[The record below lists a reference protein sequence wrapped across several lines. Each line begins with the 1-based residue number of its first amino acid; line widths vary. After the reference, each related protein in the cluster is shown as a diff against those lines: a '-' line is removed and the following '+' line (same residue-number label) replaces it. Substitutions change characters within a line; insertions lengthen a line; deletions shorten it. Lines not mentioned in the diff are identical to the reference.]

1 MIKVVELFSGY
12 GSQSLALENI
22 GLEHEVVAISDIDKY
37 ALQAYSQLHKGRCPN
52 LGDITKI
59 TELEYCDLL
68 TYSFPCTSVS
78 GAGKQEG
85 LEEGS
90 GTASSLLWECRRL
103 IQSSKPKYLLM
114 ENVKALTSKKFKPY
128 FDKWLEELEGMG
140 YKNHWKII
148 NAKEYL
154 PQNRERVFCVSIR
167 EDVENDFNFDNV
179 KNTNQMNLRLKDLL
193 EENVD
198 EKYYIS
204 QERVEELISKTK
216 DGLLG
221 KLPSFENT
229 EPKITSALSSRE
241 HRSGGWNE
249 IAGTLCARDYKD
261 PKVVAVCEQRSDEGL
276 RFFKDDCV
284 GTLRTIDSCGDKRV
298 LESKESFGRLGNQAV
313 NAFNSSESK
322 DGDIVLPFHNKIDSS
337 GICPTITTRP
347 EGLKTAILPI
357 QNYRIRKLTPKECL
371 RLMGLRDEQIDKLQG
386 ISNSQLYKMAGNS
399 IVIPVLEAIFKELFK
414 NEINVDK

>member
-1 MIKVVELFSGY
+1 MIKVVEIFSGY
-12 GSQSLALENI
+12 GSQSLALENLGI
-22 GLEHEVVAISDIDKY
+22 EHEVVAISDIDKY
-37 ALQAYSQLHKGRCPN
+37 ALQAYSQLHNGNCPN

-59 TELEYCDLL
+59 TELEHCDLL
-68 TYSFPCTSVS
+68 TYSFPCTSIS

-128 FDKWLEELEGMG
+128 FDKWLDELEGMG

-154 PQNRERVFCVSIR
+154 PQTRQRVFCVSIR
-167 EDVENDFNFDNV
+167 NDIENDFNFDNV
-179 KNTNQMNLRLKDLL
+179 KNTNEMNLKLKDLL

-221 KLPSFENT
+221 KLPSFENA

-241 HRSGGWNE
+241 HRSADGNE
-249 IAGTLCARDYKD
+249 IAGTLCARDYKG

-298 LESKESFGRLGNQAV
+298 LESKESFGRLGTQAV
-313 NAFNSSESK
+313 DAFNSSESK
-322 DGDIVLPFHNKIDSS
+322 DGDVVLPFHNRIDSS

-371 RLMGLRDEQIDKLQG
+371 RLMGLRDEQIDKMNG

-414 NEINVDK
+414 DKLK

>member
-1 MIKVVELFSGY
+1 MLKIIELFSGY

-37 ALQAYSQLHKGRCPN
+37 ALQAYSQLHEGNCPN

-59 TELEYCDLL
+59 MELEQCDLL
-68 TYSFPCTSVS
+68 TYSFPCTSIS

-114 ENVKALTSKKFKPY
+114 ENVKALTSKKKFKPY
-128 FDKWLEELEGMG
+128 FDKWLDELEGMG

-148 NAKEYL
+148 NAKDYI
-154 PQNRERVFCVSIR
+154 PQNRERIFCVSIR
-167 EDVENDFNFDNV
+167 NDIENDFNFDNV

-193 EENVD
+193 EDNVD

-204 QERVEELISKTK
+204 KKRVEELISKTK

-241 HRSGGWNE
+241 HRRGGWNE
-249 IAGTLCARDYKD
+249 VAGTLCVRDYKD
-261 PKVVAVCEQRSDEGL
+261 LEVVAVCEQRSDEGL
-276 RFFKDDCV
+276 DCV
-284 GTLRTIDSCGDKRV
+284 GDRKST
-298 LESKESFGRLGNQAV
+298 RL
-313 NAFNSSESK
+313 NSSHSAK
-322 DGDIVLPFHNKIDSS
+322 SRMPSS
-337 GICPTITTRP
+337 
-347 EGLKTAILPI
+347 A
-357 QNYRIRKLTPKECL
+357 
-371 RLMGLRDEQIDKLQG
+371 
-386 ISNSQLYKMAGNS
+386 
-399 IVIPVLEAIFKELFK
+399 
-414 NEINVDK
+414 

>member
-1 MIKVVELFSGY
+1 MIKAIELFAGY
-12 GSQSLALENI
+12 GSQSLALENLGI
-22 GLEHEVVAISDIDKY
+22 PHEVVAISEIDKY
-37 ALQAYSQLHKGRCPN
+37 ALQAYSQLHEGKCPN
-52 LGDITKI
+52 LGDVTKI
-59 TELEYCDLL
+59 KELEHCDLL

-128 FDKWLEELEGMG
+128 FDKWLDELEGMG

-167 EDVENDFNFDNV
+167 NDIENNFNFDNV

-204 QERVEELISKTK
+204 KDRVEELISKTK

-221 KLPSFENT
+221 KLPSFENA

-298 LESKESFGRLGNQAV
+298 I
-313 NAFNSSESK
+313 ESK
-322 DGDIVLPFHNKIDSS
+322 DELIYIGGVGNPNRLDDGKELSRNYK
-337 GICPTITTRP
+337 
-347 EGLKTAILPI
+347 EGYRVYDAKGLACTQKSNGGGLGGCTGLYIENNL
-357 QNYRIRKLTPKECL
+357 NYGIRKLTPKECL
-371 RLMGLRDEQIDKLQG
+371 RLMGLRDDQIDKMKG

-414 NEINVDK
+414 N

>member
-1 MIKVVELFSGY
+1 MIKVIELFAGY
-12 GSQSLALENI
+12 GSQSLALENLGI
-22 GLEHEVVAISDIDKY
+22 PHEVVAISEIDKY
-37 ALQAYSQLHKGRCPN
+37 ALQAYSQLHEGKCPN

-59 TELEYCDLL
+59 IELEHCDLL

-128 FDKWLEELEGMG
+128 FDKWLDELEGMG

-167 EDVENDFNFDNV
+167 NDIENNFNFDNV
-179 KNTNQMNLRLKDLL
+179 KNQNEMTLRLKDML
-193 EENVD
+193 ESEVD
-198 EKYYIS
+198 EKYYLKETVNFNLRNQDIS
-204 QERVEELISKTK
+204 YCIDANYHKGTNVKQFQEKGRRQIIQVDMLDIKGNEQVRRV
-216 DGLLG
+216 
-221 KLPSFENT
+221 
-229 EPKITSALSSRE
+229 
-241 HRSGGWNE
+241 
-249 IAGTLCARDYKD
+249 C
-261 PKVVAVCEQRSDEGL
+261 SDEGL
-276 RFFKDDCV
+276 SPTLNTMQDGNRQPKVLQEVINPLKDKTNYGWHFEQQVYDINEI
-284 GTLRTIDSCGDKRV
+284 TRTIKAGGGS
-298 LESKESFGRLGNQAV
+298 GNIP
-313 NAFNSSESK
+313 K
-322 DGDIVLPFHNKIDSS
+322 TIIDF
-337 GICPTITTRP
+337 
-347 EGLKTAILPI
+347 
-357 QNYRIRKLTPKECL
+357 RIRKLTPKECL
-371 RLMGLRDEQIDKLQG
+371 RLMGLRDDQIDKMKG

-414 NEINVDK
+414 KLD

>member
-1 MIKVVELFSGY
+1 MVKIIELFAGY
-12 GSQSLALENI
+12 GSQSLALENLGI
-22 GLEHEVVAISDIDKY
+22 PHEVVAISEIDKY
-37 ALQAYSQLHKGRCPN
+37 ALQAYSQLHEGKCPN

-59 TELEYCDLL
+59 DKLPYCDLL
-68 TYSFPCTSVS
+68 TYSFPCTSIS

-103 IQSSKPKYLLM
+103 IQSSRPKYLLM

-140 YKNHWKII
+140 YRNHWKVI

-167 EDVENDFNFDNV
+167 NDIENDFNFDNV
-179 KNTNQMNLRLKDLL
+179 KNNNQMTLRLKALL

-198 EKYYIS
+198 EKFYIS

-221 KLPSFENT
+221 KLPSFENN

-261 PKVVAVCEQRSDEGL
+261 PKVVAVCKQRSDEGL
-276 RFFKDDCV
+276 RFFKDDCI
-284 GTLRTIDSCGDKRV
+284 GTLRTIDTCGDKRV
-298 LESKESFGRLGNQAV
+298 IENNSVKILAMRGRYNDKGVVEQQLEPR
-313 NAFNSSESK
+313 K
-322 DGDIVLPFHNKIDSS
+322 DDCTNTL
-337 GICPTITTRP
+337 TTVQKDNLLLN
-347 EGLKTAILPI
+347 E
-357 QNYRIRKLTPKECL
+357 YRIRKLTPKECL
-371 RLMGLRDEQIDKLQG
+371 RLMGLKDEQIDKLQG
-386 ISNSQLYKMAGNS
+386 ISNSQLYKLAGNS
-399 IVIPVLEAIFKELFK
+399 ICVPVLEAIFKELK
-414 NEINVDK
+414 LD